1 MRLTV
6 FTCVIGATD
15 PLRRPRIH
23 NRSVRYVCFSDVQQ
37 SVPPYTTILI
47 PKADNHKLQSREIK
61 ILANHPAL
69 GDCDATLW
77 HDAAF
82 RLDCDPLKVASF
94 LLDDTN
100 MVALRHPHR
109 DTIEEE
115 AEAINKWGW
124 IPMETMQAQ
133 IASYRADGFKQ
144 QHITST
150 GLCFR
155 RRTPALDAFNLFW
168 WAQVQQWGWRDQ
180 MSVDYA
186 LWKTGVRPHYIP
198 GHYRDN
204 TYAKWFQADPE
215 GRSRQPFSRQRQ
227 YPERPR
233 RMLPV
238 KSIGY
243 RNVRRS

>member
-6 FTCVIGATD
+6 FTCVVGQTD
-15 PLRRPRIH
+15 PLRRPRLV
-23 NRSVRYVCFSDVQQ
+23 NRSVRYICFSDVPQC
-37 SVPPYTTILI
+37 VPPYECILV
-47 PKADNHKLQSREIK
+47 PKVENHKLQSREIK
-61 ILANHPAL
+61 ISANHPAL
-69 GDCDATLW
+69 VDCDATLW

-82 RLDCDPLKVASF
+82 RLDCDPLRVART
-94 LLDDTN
+94 LLNATN

-109 DTIEEE
+109 NTIEEE
-115 AEAINKWGW
+115 AAAIAKWGW
-124 IPMETMQAQ
+124 IPMATMQAQ
-133 IASYRADGFKQ
+133 IAAYRADGFKQ
-144 QHITST
+144 TQITST

-155 RRTPALDAFNLFW
+155 RTTPALAAFNAFW

-204 TYAKWFQADPE
+204 TYAKWFQADAN
-215 GRSRQPFSRQRQ
+215 GRSFTRQRQ

-233 RMLPV
+233 RMLPPR
-238 KSIGY
+238 SIGY
-243 RNVRRS
+243 RTVRRS